1 MTTFVIRIPAFM
13 IANNLPDE
21 MSVPFLH
28 AQYALIM
35 GFPETY
41 NSPRGKIYD
50 AHVSILVACVEK
62 GI

>member
-1 MTTFVIRIPAFM
+1 MTTFVIRIPAFI

-21 MSVPFLH
+21 MSIPFFY

-35 GFPETY
+35 GFPKTY
-41 NSPRGKIYD
+41 NTPRGKICY